1 MVEKDKKKKKGK
13 ELLQIDQKTKM
24 DKVIKFAYKE
34 IAKKETSI
42 LMVQRRPI
50 LLKVPFTINI
60 HIITQK
66 RSRID
71 LSNIVRNILG
81 LLLSSNI

>member
-60 HIITQK
+60 HIIT
-66 RSRID
+66 
-71 LSNIVRNILG
+71 
-81 LLLSSNI
+81 